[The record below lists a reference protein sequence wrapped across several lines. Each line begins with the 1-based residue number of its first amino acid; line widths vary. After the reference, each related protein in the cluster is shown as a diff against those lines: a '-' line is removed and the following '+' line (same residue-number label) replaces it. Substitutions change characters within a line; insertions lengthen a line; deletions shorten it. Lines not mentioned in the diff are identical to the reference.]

1 MALNHIQITN
11 AKPRDKAYKLA
22 DSDGLYLFI
31 QPNGA
36 KLWRMNYRHLG
47 RQKTLYFGAWPEV
60 GIAAARQLRDKAR
73 EQIAAGLDP
82 AAEKRVETLARKVA
96 ADNTFKTIAEEWVAK
111 NEREGR
117 APITLD
123 KIRWLLGM
131 AYPMIGTLP
140 ISKITPQEVLAVLR
154 KVEAT
159 GRYESARRMRSVLSR
174 VFRYGIATARAD
186 RDVAADLRGALITP
200 KVQHLAA
207 ITTPKEAG
215 GLLRAIEG
223 YTGHEITA
231 IALRLSPHLFVRPG
245 ELRSAEW
252 TEFDTQGQ
260 VWSLPGR
267 EDEDAAAAS
276 GAALASGARYA
287 RRSPRFDGRWAISLP
302 VVPLT
307 EAVYVREHNQR
318 GAPATRLQ
326 PGRDDRA
333 RLPRDGSDPAQR
345 NGHLEPGRYREAA
358 RPSRHLDGSP
368 CLHAGRIL
376 GRARPHDAALVRLS
390 RPAPGRCEDSPAPIR
405 KEPGQRSLRR
415 VGVYAFS
422 AA

>member
-11 AKPRDKAYKLA
+11 AKSRDKAYKLA

-60 GIAAARQLRDKAR
+60 GIAAARQQRDKAR

-82 AAEKRVETLARKVA
+82 AAEKRIETLARKVA

-231 IALRLSPHLFVRPG
+231 IALRLSPHLLVRPG

-252 TEFDTQGQ
+252 TEFDTQGA
-260 VWSLPGR
+260 VWSLSAEKMKMRRPHRVPLSRQVLELLEELHALTGDGR
-267 EDEDAAAAS
+267 FLFPSFRSPKQCMSENTVN
-276 GAALASGARYA
+276 AAL
-287 RRSPRFDGRWAISLP
+287 RRLGYSQEEMTAHGFRAMAATLLNEMGIWNPDAIEKQLAHLDTSM
-302 VVPLT
+302 
-307 EAVYVREHNQR
+307 VRRAYTR
-318 GAPATRLQ
+318 GEYWDERVKMMQHWSHYLEQ
-326 PGRDDRA
+326 
-333 RLPRDGSDPAQR
+333 LRDGAK
-345 NGHLEPGRYREAA
+345 
-358 RPSRHLDGSP
+358 
-368 CLHAGRIL
+368 IL
-376 GRARPHDAALVRLS
+376 RPHFGVR
-390 RPAPGRCEDSPAPIR
+390 R
-405 KEPGQRSLRR
+405 
-415 VGVYAFS
+415 
-422 AA
+422 

>member
-1 MALNHIQITN
+1 MALNLIQITN

-60 GIAAARQLRDKAR
+60 GIAAARQQRDKAR

-82 AAEKRVETLARKVA
+82 AAVKRIETLARKVA

-252 TEFDTQGQ
+252 TEFDTQGA
-260 VWSLPGR
+260 VWSLSAEKMKMRRPHRVPLSHQVLDMLKELHALTGDGR
-267 EDEDAAAAS
+267 FLFPSFRSPKQCMSENTVN
-276 GAALASGARYA
+276 AAL
-287 RRSPRFDGRWAISLP
+287 RRLGYSQEEMTAHGFRAMAATLLPSWPYQGNGTYCNRWVLERVDIHFIQRKA
-302 VVPLT
+302 LT
-307 EAVYVREHNQR
+307 R
-318 GAPATRLQ
+318 
-326 PGRDDRA
+326 
-333 RLPRDGSDPAQR
+333 
-345 NGHLEPGRYREAA
+345 
-358 RPSRHLDGSP
+358 
-368 CLHAGRIL
+368 
-376 GRARPHDAALVRLS
+376 
-390 RPAPGRCEDSPAPIR
+390 
-405 KEPGQRSLRR
+405 
-415 VGVYAFS
+415 
-422 AA
+422 